1 MIAAYQN
8 ERGPRA
14 RGIVYPRR
22 MVWGGATLD
31 AIARLR
37 KDFQQVGSKRSKVR
51 PHELG
56 LGPKKEAFDCMF
68 LCDECGYLC
77 DTNPP
82 CPSCGREAWIDL
94 DYWALAEALRAREEE
109 ARRHPPEALK
119 WRIRGASLATGTAIG
134 GGCAVG
140 LALAGLTLAWP
151 VLLGLGAT
159 ATAVVHSVGRHRFGR
174 AIMTARVQSPS
185 RWRLPLPLADAGAT
199 TASRAVGPLEPR
211 GPLLR
216 APFTGRPC
224 LGYDVAVLFDAPDDA
239 WPPTWVLRE
248 VRSAAFEIEGRAV
261 AADAA
266 SLALP
271 IEPVQP
277 STLAEDELRKF
288 LRVRGLFLVDG
299 KFDLYEA
306 IVEPGRTY
314 ELLWPSAPA
323 GAPPFVHAAAQRRG
337 RDPYR

>member
-1 MIAAYQN
+1 
-8 ERGPRA
+8 
-14 RGIVYPRR
+14 
-22 MVWGGATLD
+22 
-31 AIARLR
+31 
-37 KDFQQVGSKRSKVR
+37 
-51 PHELG
+51 
-56 LGPKKEAFDCMF
+56 
-68 LCDECGYLC
+68 
-77 DTNPP
+77 
-82 CPSCGREAWIDL
+82 
-94 DYWALAEALRAREEE
+94 
-109 ARRHPPEALK
+109 
-119 WRIRGASLATGTAIG
+119 
-134 GGCAVG
+134 
-140 LALAGLTLAWP
+140 
-151 VLLGLGAT
+151 
-159 ATAVVHSVGRHRFGR
+159 
-174 AIMTARVQSPS
+174 
-185 RWRLPLPLADAGAT
+185 
-199 TASRAVGPLEPR
+199 
-211 GPLLR
+211 
-216 APFTGRPC
+216 
-224 LGYDVAVLFDAPDDA
+224 
-239 WPPTWVLRE
+239 VLRE